1 MAKELNNLEKALSAI
16 AKNTKA
22 AKDTAAEAK
31 KLAESPTVTA
41 ELDDKGKLK
50 LNGTVSEITVIQPS
64 EIAKS
69 VGKALGNSDTP
80 SKLLEEQIKFESA
93 QEQAALKIA
102 VERGKFYVEDALPD
116 KIREKVWSRYYES
129 TKPEI
134 LAEAK
139 SVALQIVQAI
149 QAWYDKLPKP
159 AYITSRGGFFPVTK
173 NKGYRPEFYGADG
186 RSIKRNSQ
194 FPMTFVVNGQQP
206 CLSFHGGAYNIYDFP
221 SVTWGVIEAGQDVM
235 HICDAYL

>member
-16 AKNTKA
+16 AKGTKA

-50 LNGTVSEITVIQPS
+50 LNGTVTEITVIQPS

-129 TKPEI
+129 TNLKSWLKPSPLLCKLFRRFRLGMTSFRSLLI
-134 LAEAK
+134 SLRAAVSSRSRRIRAIDLNFMARTAEVLNAT
-139 SVALQIVQAI
+139 AN
-149 QAWYDKLPKP
+149 
-159 AYITSRGGFFPVTK
+159 SR
-173 NKGYRPEFYGADG
+173 
-186 RSIKRNSQ
+186 
-194 FPMTFVVNGQQP
+194 
-206 CLSFHGGAYNIYDFP
+206 
-221 SVTWGVIEAGQDVM
+221 
-235 HICDAYL
+235 

>member
-31 KLAESPTVTA
+31 KLAESPAVTA

-50 LNGTVSEITVIQPS
+50 LNGTVTEITVIQPS

-69 VGKALGNSDTP
+69 VGKALSNSDTP

-149 QAWYDKLPKP
+149 QTWYDKLPKP
-159 AYITSRGGFFPVTK
+159 AYITSPGH
-173 NKGYRPEFYGADG
+173 E
-186 RSIKRNSQ
+186 
-194 FPMTFVVNGQQP
+194 
-206 CLSFHGGAYNIYDFP
+206 
-221 SVTWGVIEAGQDVM
+221 E
-235 HICDAYL
+235 